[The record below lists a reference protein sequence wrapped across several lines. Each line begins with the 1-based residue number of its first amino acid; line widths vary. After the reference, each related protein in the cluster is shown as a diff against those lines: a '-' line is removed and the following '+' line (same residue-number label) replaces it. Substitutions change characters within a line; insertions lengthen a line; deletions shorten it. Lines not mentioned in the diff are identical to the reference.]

1 MEKRVLEIAEEY
13 DFCWRKISLIPFFNN
28 KTDNCVWRK
37 WKILMQRFTKDE
49 IRIMLPETPKFRG
62 LAEKVIKDK
71 ESFERKKRAPG
82 SKI

>member
-1 MEKRVLEIAEEY
+1 
-13 DFCWRKISLIPFFNN
+13 
-28 KTDNCVWRK
+28 
-37 WKILMQRFTKDE
+37 MQRFTKDE

-71 ESFERKKRAPG
+71 ETFERKKRAPG